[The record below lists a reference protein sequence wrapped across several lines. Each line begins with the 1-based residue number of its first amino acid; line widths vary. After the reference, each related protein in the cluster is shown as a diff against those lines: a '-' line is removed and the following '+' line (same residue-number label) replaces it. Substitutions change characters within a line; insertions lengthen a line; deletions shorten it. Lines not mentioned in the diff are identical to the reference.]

1 MDQRPALPAL
11 TGLRFVAAVQVVLFH
26 TRSAAPGLQRASFLD
41 PFGGG
46 YSGVSLFFVLSG
58 FILAYNYL
66 TPDGN
71 GVRSVRSFL
80 VARVAR
86 IYAVYALG
94 VAIGIPVLIAEAS
107 RHGGVMANARFL
119 LAVIAANLTLVQA
132 WIPAYACRLNC
143 PGWSLSV
150 EAFFYLLFP
159 LLGWWLCRRRTAAL
173 LVIAAACLA
182 LAYGAAL
189 LYLRVDPDKLGTVTA
204 ASYAT
209 WLSVMKFN
217 PAIRLPEFALGIALG
232 MLYLR
237 APQALGH
244 RAAIVSLVAF
254 GVACVGLAAHE
265 RLPYLLV
272 HNGLLAPVYCVLI
285 FALAAGQGPLARLL
299 STRPLKQ
306 LGEASFALYLLHVPL
321 IGYCARLFA
330 LGGITQND
338 ASWPW
343 ALMYLVACQVTA
355 LAVLHWIEEPSRVAI
370 KRWLSPSP
378 RTD

>member
-26 TRSAAPGLQRASFLD
+26 TRSAAPGLQRSSFLD

-66 TPDGN
+66 TPDGT
-71 GVRSVRSFL
+71 GVRSVRAFL

-94 VAIGIPVLIAEAS
+94 VVIGIPALVAEAS

-132 WIPAYACRLNC
+132 WIPDYACRLNC

-159 LLGWWLCRRRTAAL
+159 LLGWWLSRRRAIAL
-173 LVIAAACLA
+173 LAIAVACLA
-182 LAYGAAL
+182 FAYGAAF
-189 LYLRVDPDKLGTVTA
+189 LYMSVDPDKLGTLTT

-237 APQALGH
+237 APQAMGK
-244 RAAIVSLVAF
+244 RAATVSLVAF
-254 GVACVGLAAHE
+254 SIACVGLAAHE

-299 STRPLKQ
+299 STRPLKR

-338 ASWPW
+338 SWPW

-378 RTD
+378 RAA